1 MSWLLL
7 STIGVPALA
16 ALAMARSRSDRAAR
30 VIGASTGITLVL
42 AGVLAVLVT
51 ADAPATATL
60 WASGDEVLA
69 GFRADRITIVL
80 LLLIVGVSWIVQ
92 RFAQRSLRGDARAA
106 RFAVLAGLLTTSA
119 AATAAAATLIGLA
132 IAWTATSAALC
143 ALIALYRGYE
153 AAEEGVRR
161 TATALAIG
169 DTALWAAVVLLTI
182 DHGSIDLAE
191 LAIAPFAV
199 DGASG
204 LLVAGLLLVAAGA
217 RSAQVP
223 FQGWLPATLASPT
236 PVSAMLHAGVVNA
249 GAVLLLAT
257 APIITQVPAVMYA
270 AIVVG
275 VVTALVGTALML
287 ARPDIKG
294 SLAQST
300 VAQMGF
306 MIMTCGFGAW
316 AAAVLHLAAHG
327 TYKASRF
334 LNSGTAVQ
342 AVQRHGVDHRGE
354 QRVGSAS
361 ALGVGLIAALP
372 IGAAAWLLGASGT
385 SALLLIFAWAALAL
399 AGRGWVAAQPLARG
413 LATFVPFALLAGP
426 LYVLIVEEFHH
437 FVEPALPAAAGPLP
451 SPLLLIPIAALIAAV
466 ALLWAYGPATL
477 RARLYVW
484 ALTVGDGSRPPRSR
498 RGTPVPTL
506 VVDPERSLS

>member
-1 MSWLLL
+1 MSMLLL
-7 STIGVPALA
+7 STVGLPAVAAIAVARARSEFAARVVAAATGA
-16 ALAMARSRSDRAAR
+16 ALA
-30 VIGASTGITLVL
+30 L
-42 AGVLAVLVT
+42 AGVLAVLVAT
-51 ADAPATATL
+51 GAPATATL
-60 WASGDEVLA
+60 SSQTGEVLA
-69 GFRADRITIVL
+69 GLHASRISVVL
-80 LLLIVGVSWIVQ
+80 LLLILGVSWIVQ
-92 RFAQRSLRGDARAA
+92 RFSQRSLRGDARAG
-106 RFAVLAGLLTTSA
+106 RFAILAGLLTTFA
-119 AATAAAATLIGLA
+119 AASAAAATLIGLA
-132 IAWTATSAALC
+132 IAWTATSITLC
-143 ALIALYRGYE
+143 ALIALYRGYD

-182 DHGSIDLAE
+182 EHGSIDLAQ
-191 LAIAPFAV
+191 LAADPFVV
-199 DGASG
+199 DGTDA
-204 LLVAGLLLVAAGA
+204 LLIGTLLLIAAGA

-257 APIITQVPAVMYA
+257 APIVTQVPAVMYA
-270 AIVVG
+270 AIAVG
-275 VVTALVGTALML
+275 AITAVVGTALML

-327 TYKASRF
+327 TYKATRF
-334 LNSGTAVQ
+334 LNSGTAVA
-342 AVQRHGVDHRGE
+342 AVEQHGRDERHAHPV
-354 QRVGSAS
+354 SAG
-361 ALGVGLIAALP
+361 ATAAIAVIAAAP
-372 IGAAAWLLGASGT
+372 IATAAWLLDAAGAG
-385 SALLLIFAWAALAL
+385 ALLLLFAWAALTL
-399 AGRGWVAAQPLARG
+399 AGRGWVATQSAGRG
-413 LATFVPFALLAGP
+413 LLTFLPFAAIAGP
-426 LYVLIVEEFHH
+426 IYVVIVEAFAH
-437 FVEPALPAAAGPLP
+437 FAAPALPAAAGPLP
-451 SPLLLIPIAALIAAV
+451 SALLLIPIAALIAAV
-466 ALLWAYGPATL
+466 AALWAYGPATL

>member
-16 ALAMARSRSDRAAR
+16 ALGMARSRSELAAR
-30 VIGASTGITLVL
+30 VIAASTGITLVL
-42 AGVLAVLVT
+42 AGVLAVLV
-51 ADAPATATL
+51 AVDAPVTASL
-60 WASGDEVLA
+60 WSSGDEVLA

-106 RFAVLAGLLTTSA
+106 RFAVLAGLLTTFA

-143 ALIALYRGYE
+143 ALIALYRGYD

-182 DHGSIDLAE
+182 DHGSIDLAQ
-191 LAIAPFAV
+191 LAAAPFDV
-199 DGASG
+199 SG
-204 LLVAGLLLVAAGA
+204 VNGVLIAALLLIAAGA

-257 APIITQVPAVMYA
+257 SPIVTQVPGVMYA
-270 AIVVG
+270 AIIVG
-275 VVTALVGTALML
+275 AITAAVGTALML

-334 LNSGTAVQ
+334 LNSGTAVA
-342 AVQRHGVDHRGE
+342 AVQRQGVDHRHE
-354 QRVGSAS
+354 HAVGAG
-361 ALGVGLIAALP
+361 ATIGVAVLAALP
-372 IGAAAWLLGASGT
+372 IVGTALLLGAKGT

-399 AGRGWVAAQPLARG
+399 AGRGWVAAQTPTRG
-413 LATFVPFALLAGP
+413 LATFLPFAVIAGP
-426 LYVLIVEEFHH
+426 LYVFVVEEFAH
-437 FVEPALPAAAGPLP
+437 FVEPAVPAAAGPLP
-451 SPLLLIPIAALIAAV
+451 SALLLIPIAVLITAV
-466 ALLWAYGPATL
+466 ALLWAYGPASL